1 MSTSSI
7 AVPEKCLQ
15 FQIPDARGLLPLS
28 FDGFST
34 LLARSVRAVLYELR
48 EQPIGRLIHVPLQ
61 IWVPA
66 CNTRL
71 CASHNEASDGGTTV
85 ERIPLIYDMTQG
97 V

>member
-15 FQIPDARGLLPLS
+15 LQIPDARGILPLS

-48 EQPIGRLIHVPLQ
+48 E
-61 IWVPA
+61 
-66 CNTRL
+66 
-71 CASHNEASDGGTTV
+71 
-85 ERIPLIYDMTQG
+85 
-97 V
+97 